1 MPLDDLLDFGDLAEI
16 IIGGWRY
23 LLSRN
28 YRLKK
33 SREWREQ
40 AWIVVLFEI
49 VLGIA
54 GIVVSIGLLDL
65 LLRLGMNSLKP

>member
-1 MPLDDLLDFGDLAEI
+1 MPLDDLGNAADLAEM

-33 SREWREQ
+33 HREWREE
-40 AWIVVLFEI
+40 AWIVVLFE
-49 VLGIA
+49 VSFGIA
-54 GIVVSIGLLDL
+54 GIIVSIGLSVL
-65 LLRLGMNSLKP
+65 LLRLGINF